1 MAIYTIDAQMFRRM
15 FLTGAKNLELKKEWI
30 NQLNVFPVP
39 DGDTGTN
46 MTLTIMSAAGE
57 VAALGENA
65 TIDDMAKA
73 LSGGSLRG
81 ARGNSGVILS
91 QLFRGFAKS
100 IRDHETLDRELITS
114 AMARAV
120 ETAYKAV
127 MKPKEG
133 TILTVAR
140 CMAEAAAAIE
150 DPETDLGTFF
160 DRILDEGHEALER
173 TPELLPVL
181 KEAGVVDSGGQGLM
195 TVLEG
200 CVDAFNG
207 RELDLTFEVPSAPQT
222 VESSAGTG
230 ISTDDIKYGYCTE
243 FIINLESPVSEE
255 EEDKLKEFFTSLGD
269 SLVFV
274 ADEEII
280 KIHVH
285 TNHPG
290 QAFEKGLEYGSL
302 SRMKVDN
309 MRIEH
314 QEKLF
319 KESEMKAAREAE
331 AQKKDRPRKPNGF
344 ISVTIGEGMSGIFR
358 ELGVNYLIE
367 GGQTMNPSTDDMLKA
382 ISEVHADTVYIL
394 PNNKNVILAANQAQD
409 LVKDCRVIVVPTT
422 TVPQGITAMINF
434 SEGLSAEENLEAM
447 KEAIS
452 QVRTCEVTYAVRDTK
467 IDGVEIHNGDIMAI
481 GDDGILA
488 VGSEVKAVAMEAL
501 ARLVDEDSEL
511 ISIYNGADFSDEE
524 TELLTSM
531 VEEAYG
537 DIDVEA
543 NYGGQPIYYCILS
556 VE

>member
-1 MAIYTIDAQMFRRM
+1 
-15 FLTGAKNLELKKEWI
+15 
-30 NQLNVFPVP
+30 
-39 DGDTGTN
+39 
-46 MTLTIMSAAGE
+46 
-57 VAALGENA
+57 
-65 TIDDMAKA
+65 
-73 LSGGSLRG
+73 
-81 ARGNSGVILS
+81 
-91 QLFRGFAKS
+91 
-100 IRDHETLDRELITS
+100 
-114 AMARAV
+114 
-120 ETAYKAV
+120 
-127 MKPKEG
+127 
-133 TILTVAR
+133 
-140 CMAEAAAAIE
+140 
-150 DPETDLGTFF
+150 
-160 DRILDEGHEALER
+160 
-173 TPELLPVL
+173 
-181 KEAGVVDSGGQGLM
+181 
-195 TVLEG
+195 
-200 CVDAFNG
+200 
-207 RELDLTFEVPSAPQT
+207 
-222 VESSAGTG
+222 
-230 ISTDDIKYGYCTE
+230 
-243 FIINLESPVSEE
+243 
-255 EEDKLKEFFTSLGD
+255 
-269 SLVFV
+269 
-274 ADEEII
+274 
-280 KIHVH
+280 
-285 TNHPG
+285 
-290 QAFEKGLEYGSL
+290 
-302 SRMKVDN
+302 
-309 MRIEH
+309 
-314 QEKLF
+314 
-319 KESEMKAAREAE
+319 
-331 AQKKDRPRKPNGF
+331 
-344 ISVTIGEGMSGIFR
+344 MSGIFR